1 MKSYAEIVF
10 ACYDRCFC
18 SSERKGNGFQENMAL
33 ARETAKQI
41 AADEAELLK
50 AQTQQRADALVE
62 SIRVLDE
69 LKSPNRNPG
78 DA

>member
-10 ACYDRCFC
+10 ACYDRAFDAG
-18 SSERKGNGFQENMAL
+18 SADFTETMKL

-41 AADEAELLK
+41 AADDAELLK

-69 LKSPNRNPG
+69 LKSPGRNPG